1 MNVVT
6 YRDLGVRRVVNGGGT
21 YTILGGSLMSPEVI
35 EAMDKAAR
43 HFVLI
48 DELYDKAGRF
58 LAEIIGSESAYV
70 TSGAA
75 AGLVLATAA
84 CITAKDVEKM
94 KRLPSHLRHPKR
106 GHRSEIAEECVVEAS
121 TSSRG

>member
-1 MNVVT
+1 LKALELLGMNVVT

-35 EAMDKAAR
+35 EAMDEAAR

-75 AGLVLATAA
+75 AGLVLAWQPRPASLQ
-84 CITAKDVEKM
+84 KM
-94 KRLPSHLRHPKR
+94 WRR
-106 GHRSEIAEECVVEAS
+106 
-121 TSSRG
+121 